1 MTVRR
6 LKLGDNGRISI
17 PAAYRRQLG
26 VRSGD
31 ELVARLEDGE
41 LRLTTPNLAL
51 ERARRIIDRYI
62 KDDEDLADRLIAERR
77 AEAARE

>member
-1 MTVRR
+1 MNVRR

-17 PAAYRRQLG
+17 PAAYRRELG
-26 VRSGD
+26 VRAGD
-31 ELVARLEDGE
+31 QLVARFEDGE

-51 ERARRIIDRYI
+51 ERARRVIDRYI
-62 KDDEDLADRLIAERR
+62 KDDEDLTDRLIAERR